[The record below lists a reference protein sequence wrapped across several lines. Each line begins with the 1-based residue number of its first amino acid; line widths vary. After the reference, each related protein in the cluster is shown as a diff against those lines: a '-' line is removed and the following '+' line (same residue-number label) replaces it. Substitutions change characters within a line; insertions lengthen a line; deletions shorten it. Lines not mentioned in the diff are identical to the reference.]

1 MSRRILFEKRIRSI
15 ARTPAHRPSELPKP
29 CPQATAVHAFG
40 GLRKI
45 APVGMITNDD
55 FVRIVLACR
64 SRQATRSRQNAM
76 RLKCWTAPEAER
88 DRQAQ
93 FRHCNRPGHL
103 SSTVRGIVFAQ
114 GVSIPLQPKLLV
126 SPSLQVLR
134 RPNWQGGCIRGS
146 HCVRWNR
153 DRSRHECQCPSY

>member
-55 FVRIVLACR
+55 FVRIVLTCR
-64 SRQATRSRQNAM
+64 SRQGHSIKT
-76 RLKCWTAPEAER
+76 ER
-88 DRQAQ
+88 DALEFVLDRA
-93 FRHCNRPGHL
+93 RGRERPSGP
-103 SSTVRGIVFAQ
+103 
-114 GVSIPLQPKLLV
+114 IPTP
-126 SPSLQVLR
+126 
-134 RPNWQGGCIRGS
+134 
-146 HCVRWNR
+146 
-153 DRSRHECQCPSY
+153 